1 MQCPMNET
9 AAAPCLRRP
18 ARIGGWVLCLLLA
31 VVSVLSFPAYAQ
43 QAEAWVDPVPELVT
57 ALQQAEAQHG
67 RSSNEYVL
75 ASQALIQ
82 VYLRRGDLGDAVTLV
97 SIMVAT
103 LAEVL
108 PADDANLLQARTV
121 EQQLREQAS
130 ACGPAVTRGDTP
142 SADAQGFQLV
152 SQSASYDFRMNALSS
167 DGRWLVSGAN
177 HSLVLR
183 DVDTGLV
190 VRQITD
196 TPSTVTQLAFVPD
209 SNYLVG
215 GFTNGC
221 LVVWDVTSGGRMAV
235 ALPPLATRLTDL
247 AVSPDGSLIA
257 AAYAGAVDNQAR
269 QDLVV
274 WNFQAGGIERRFFLD
289 DKFHFLDQPVDASLY
304 FTPNSRGLFAYSFL
318 NIRLW
323 NMQDGSL
330 NNATPAQQWIKH
342 VGDKDDAMLQELA
355 QSPDGRYLALRTGQA
370 IWLLEPA
377 EQFRV
382 VRRFDLPESIIT
394 NEHAIRFSP
403 DGSRVLLGPKALYAV
418 ETGEQ
423 IPLPEGV
430 LPSWSHWLGKQKL
443 LMSGTGGYFQVW
455 DGAGLPTVHAPNG
468 AWGALGTVAFA
479 NQGSLLVTDAGG
491 QDYWDLGSLYLHDEK
506 PDQVRFDQPV
516 QGGMVLH
523 VVRGLA
529 GRNASFADWLYGAF
543 GNGPLIFNDA
553 SGHLYSAHPDG
564 QVRLWDVNGGEQ
576 IEALAAQPAAVTAMA
591 VSADEFYLAS
601 ASGGKSL
608 LDFSGA
614 AAEPASLTLLDRQSG
629 KLLWT
634 SRGHAGEVSQLAMTP
649 DQRYLVSMSAYR
661 IEVHDLVSGELLRT
675 LANQPADGM
684 FSAIAVNT
692 RGQVAYVNAFGS
704 ARLDTRIVIID
715 LATGEQLK
723 SYQNDSD
730 VDSLALSPN
739 GDLLAATQQDGVVR
753 LWSLQTDNFV
763 SLAERFISEPEESKT
778 LETLFNPPREWVVYA
793 PDGYF
798 AAGRGGTSLVA
809 VVRDLQVYKLDQ
821 FGLRFNRPDILLQRL
836 KLGYPGMIEHF
847 HQRHLSRLRQ
857 AGITEG
863 QDASGVAMP
872 GVEIVAA
879 TPTDGVDAVQLKLAF
894 SSPEVDLLSYNVR
907 VNGVPVHAG
916 QGQGLSGRD
925 ASVQESVPLSA
936 GDNLLEVS
944 ALAANGMESPR
955 KYLKLAG
962 PAAGRKPDLYFVG
975 FGVSKYADAGLN
987 LGYAHKDVQ
996 DLAASLG
1003 ASEQFE
1009 RVHQH
1014 AFTDAEVTPQAIV
1027 DAKALLATAGKDD
1040 VVVILVAGHGM
1051 HDRDAAG
1058 TYYYLTHAADPARL
1072 AETAADFSLLESLLI
1087 DIPARN
1093 RLFLLD
1099 TCESGELEPAFVTG
1113 VFDAL
1118 AGKQER
1124 ARTTR
1129 GLTLD
1134 EPLQVA
1140 TQPDR
1145 RPYLHQRSR
1154 YIYNNLSR
1162 RNGVVMF
1169 ASSAGHELSYESAE
1183 KQNGYFTEALLQVL
1197 GQSGRKDLEAL
1208 RKGVR
1213 DLVIKYSEGKQH
1225 PGVYWNNLHSRLYF
1239 DPIRQQP

>member
-1 MQCPMNET
+1 MQCLMNET

-31 VVSVLSFPAYAQ
+31 VVSVLSFPAHAQ
-43 QAEAWVDPVPELVT
+43 QVGAWVNPVPGLSAE
-57 ALQQAEAQHG
+57 LQQAEALHG

-82 VYLRRGDLGDAVTLV
+82 VHLRRGDFADAARLV
-97 SIMVAT
+97 GIMVAT

-108 PADDANLLQARTV
+108 PADDANLQQARTV
-121 EQQLREQAS
+121 EQQLQEQAS
-130 ACGPAVTRGDTP
+130 ACGPAVTGGDAPT
-142 SADAQGFQLV
+142 DGQGFQLV
-152 SQSASYDFRMNALSS
+152 SQSASYDTRMSALSS
-167 DGRWLVSGAN
+167 DGRWLVTAAGHA
-177 HSLVLR
+177 LVLR
-183 DVDTGLV
+183 DVDSGLV

-196 TPSTVTQLAFVPD
+196 TPSTVTQLAFVPN
-209 SNYLVG
+209 SHYLVG

-221 LVVWDVTSGGRMAV
+221 LVAWDVTSGGRTA
-235 ALPPLATRLTDL
+235 AAPAPLATRLTDL
-247 AVSPDGSLIA
+247 AVSPDGSLVA
-257 AAYAGAVDNQAR
+257 AAYAGAVDGQAR
-269 QDLVV
+269 QDLAV
-274 WNFQAGGIERRFFLD
+274 WRFQAGGMERRFFLD
-289 DKFHFLDQPVDASLY
+289 DKFHFLDQPVDAQLR
-304 FTPNSRGLFAYSFL
+304 FTPSGQGLFSYSFL
-318 NIRLW
+318 NTRLW
-323 NMQDGSL
+323 SMQDGSL
-330 NNATPAQQWIKH
+330 NNATPAAQWIKH
-342 VGDKDDAMLQELA
+342 VGDKDDAILHELA
-355 QSPDGRYLALRTGQA
+355 QSPDGRYLALRTNRA
-370 IWLLEPA
+370 VWLLQPEQ
-377 EQFRV
+377 QFRV
-382 VRRFDLPESIIT
+382 VRRFELPDDVLT
-394 NEHAIRFSP
+394 TEHAIRFSP
-403 DGSRVLLGPKALYAV
+403 DGSRVLLGPSALYAI
-418 ETGEQ
+418 ETGER
-423 IPLPEGV
+423 IALPEGAM
-430 LPSWSHWLGKQKL
+430 PSWSIWIDKQRL
-443 LMSGTGGYFQVW
+443 LLSDSFGYYQLWDGVHLPLQQETRGASGT
-455 DGAGLPTVHAPNG
+455 LHTV
-468 AWGALGTVAFA
+468 VFA

-491 QDYWDLGSLYLHDEK
+491 QGYWDLGSLYLHDEK
-506 PDQVRFDQPV
+506 PAEVRFDQPI
-516 QGGMVLH
+516 QGEL
-523 VVRGLA
+523 VRHLVRRDGP
-529 GRNASFADWLYGAF
+529 FVDWLHEAHGQ
-543 GNGPLIFNDA
+543 GPMLYIDA
-553 SGHLYSAHPDG
+553 SRHLYSGHPDG
-564 QVRLWDVNGGEQ
+564 QVRLWDANGGSA
-576 IEALAAQPAAVTAMA
+576 IAAVAAQPAAISALA
-591 VSADEFYLAS
+591 VSADERYLAT

-608 LDFSGA
+608 LDFTGA
-614 AAEPASLTLLDRQSG
+614 TVEPATLTLRDRQSG
-629 KLLWT
+629 KQLWN
-634 SRGHAGEVSQLAMTP
+634 SRGHAGEVSLLATSP
-649 DQRYLVSMSAYR
+649 DQHYLVSMSAYR
-661 IEVHDLVSGELLRT
+661 IEVHDLVSGALLRT

-684 FSAIAVNT
+684 FSAMAING
-692 RGQVAYVNAFGS
+692 RGQLAYVHAFGS
-704 ARLDTRIVIID
+704 ARLDTRIVVLD

-723 SYQNDSD
+723 AYQSDSD
-730 VDSLALSPN
+730 VRSLALSPD
-739 GDLLAATQQDGVVR
+739 GDLLAATLQDGVVR
-753 LWSLQTDNFV
+753 LWSLHTDHYV
-763 SLAERFISEPEESKT
+763 SLAERFSQPTQTAPS
-778 LETLFNPPREWVVYA
+778 LEALFNLPREWVVYA

-809 VVRDLQVYKLDQ
+809 VVRDLHVYKLDQ
-821 FGLRFNRPDILLQRL
+821 FGLRFNRADILLQRL

-857 AGITEG
+857 SGITEG
-863 QDASGVAMP
+863 QDAPGIAMP

-879 TPTDGVDAVQLKLAF
+879 TPSDGADAVQLKLAF
-894 SSPEVDLLSYNVR
+894 NSPEVDLLSYNVR
-907 VNGVPVHAG
+907 VNGVPVHVG

-925 ASVQESVPLSA
+925 ASVEETVPLSA

-955 KYLKLAG
+955 KYLQLAG

-987 LGYAHKDVQ
+987 LGYAHKDVL

-1003 ASEQFE
+1003 ASEQFD
-1009 RVHQH
+1009 RVHLH

-1099 TCESGELEPAFVTG
+1099 TCESGELEPAFVSG

-1118 AGKQER
+1118 AGKHER

-1140 TQPDR
+1140 AQPDR

-1183 KQNGYFTEALLQVL
+1183 KQNGYFTEALLQIL
-1197 GQSGRKDLEAL
+1197 GQSGRKDLESL